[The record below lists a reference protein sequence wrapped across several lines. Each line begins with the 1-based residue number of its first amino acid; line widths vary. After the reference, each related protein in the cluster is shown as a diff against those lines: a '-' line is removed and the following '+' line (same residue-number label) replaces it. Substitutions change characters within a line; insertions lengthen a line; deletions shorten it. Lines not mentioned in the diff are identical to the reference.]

1 MPLTWIH
8 LIALVSNTA
17 PPGWGWGLQAGSGSQ
32 GMESLPEVKCD
43 CQKFLGPPF
52 LPFPLE
58 VSMSVDEGCT
68 WLHHLLHPPPHL
80 P

>member
-1 MPLTWIH
+1 
-8 LIALVSNTA
+8 
-17 PPGWGWGLQAGSGSQ
+17 
-32 GMESLPEVKCD
+32 MESLPEVKCD

-68 WLHHLLHPPPHL
+68 WLHHLLRPPPPRAVIL
-80 P
+80 APRRGGALSGT